1 MNKSENTKT
10 TPSASHAG
18 EGDIAVDQQQTHLS
32 TNMNSINKSMTTLN
46 RRALWRSGAMDIDVV
61 NMQPLAQQGHDQPQQ
76 SYDDDASS
84 TSEMEIP
91 ISTPVV
97 SPTTQKRLSVS
108 SPAAGASA
116 SRMSLPEPLSRPN
129 KRQLRWRSRSL
140 SNLFIDTIPP
150 CKIQK
155 QRSDTSL
162 GGSSSIFASPP
173 PPPPPFN
180 ASCLRRKVK
189 KRFSHSASNITVTPA
204 LSATNSP
211 SSVVTPVN
219 TSITTSK
226 SSSISM
232 PPVLPQ
238 IVQPAS
244 TYALQPPPVNS
255 ASLREI
261 DLQEI
266 FKNPQLRHDIV
277 FDPQLQF
284 RPNLD
289 GERGRRK
296 RAVAEKYWETIIVE
310 LTEILLT
317 QRSGKAVRDTHDSR
331 LPLLF
336 TTLKEILMSLLP
348 TKDRPYADTVLD
360 SDLII
365 QQLNRGSLDFLALA
379 KWLAFVFKAHCAP
392 MRDNWAD
399 QMVARIEMGIETN
412 SPKRLVEGLRMVF
425 AILEAMKLDVAN
437 HQIRTLRPILVN
449 SAVEFEQEYYALY
462 VERRKI
468 DLSDSMKWFS
478 QSVAQFEKEA
488 PNFSANCNNQDKH
501 RQAFVYGMLK
511 LITCSGN
518 DIVSEFPSTFGFDF
532 SRLSSFRAELRK
544 IVCLHFCVLLYQ
556 QLISQQRRQM
566 KKPIGGETEG
576 HLSTETVDKLKKDI
590 LAIIGDGMGNAKWT
604 KNTSALGLEISK
616 RAYNAANQSNDKAAP
631 TSMSDFATGWL
642 CKQLQPGSDLYA
654 LLEKRARESIFQSIT
669 KNLSNFCALDSTTL
683 NSTEPHSGNV
693 FVESECV
700 SLASR
705 MIVLSRFHWAAF
717 GKNYVSF
724 YNKERGL
731 QQSDD
736 NTTINGETTPMVID
750 ENPSVKVSQEMKKKV
765 DMKSVRVP
773 STNTCQ

>member
-1 MNKSENTKT
+1 M
-10 TPSASHAG
+10 
-18 EGDIAVDQQQTHLS
+18 
-32 TNMNSINKSMTTLN
+32 
-46 RRALWRSGAMDIDVV
+46 
-61 NMQPLAQQGHDQPQQ
+61 
-76 SYDDDASS
+76 
-84 TSEMEIP
+84 
-91 ISTPVV
+91 
-97 SPTTQKRLSVS
+97 
-108 SPAAGASA
+108 
-116 SRMSLPEPLSRPN
+116 
-129 KRQLRWRSRSL
+129 
-140 SNLFIDTIPP
+140 
-150 CKIQK
+150 
-155 QRSDTSL
+155 
-162 GGSSSIFASPP
+162 
-173 PPPPPFN
+173 
-180 ASCLRRKVK
+180 
-189 KRFSHSASNITVTPA
+189 
-204 LSATNSP
+204 
-211 SSVVTPVN
+211 
-219 TSITTSK
+219 
-226 SSSISM
+226 
-232 PPVLPQ
+232 
-238 IVQPAS
+238 
-244 TYALQPPPVNS
+244 
-255 ASLREI
+255 
-261 DLQEI
+261 QEI

-310 LTEILLT
+310 LTEILLA
-317 QRSGKAVRDTHDSR
+317 QQSGKAVRDTHDSR

-449 SAVEFEQEYYALY
+449 SAVEFEQEYYTLY

-488 PNFSANCNNQDKH
+488 ATLSSNCNTQDRY

-566 KKPIGGETEG
+566 KKPIGGEMEA
-576 HLSTETVDKLKKDI
+576 HLSSDAVDKLKKDI

-604 KNTSALGLEISK
+604 KNTAALGLEISK
-616 RAYNAANQSNDKAAP
+616 RAYNAAHRANEKAAP
-631 TSMSDFATGWL
+631 SSMSDFATGWL

-669 KNLSNFCALDSTTL
+669 KNLSNFCALDSTNL
-683 NSTEPHSGNV
+683 SGTEPQPGNV

-724 YNKERGL
+724 YDKERGL
-731 QQSDD
+731 QQTDD
-736 NTTINGETTPMVID
+736 KTTVNSETSPMVID
-750 ENPSVKVSQEMKKKV
+750 ENPSAKVPEKMKKVNLKT
-765 DMKSVRVP
+765 VRVP
-773 STNTCQ
+773 SANTCQ